1 MNELRVGRVTAH
13 GAGGHSVRG
22 ERETETETET
32 DRLTD

>member
-22 ERETETETET
+22 ERERQRQRQRRT
-32 DRLTD
+32 D